1 MLAEGSPLKLLVQIP
16 CLNEAQ
22 TLAQTLADVPRQIP
36 GIDVVEVL
44 VIDDGSTDGTAQI
57 ARAAGAD
64 HVVRLR
70 RNQGLARTFMLGLN
84 ESLRLGADVIVN
96 FDADNQYRGADIPKL
111 IEPILRGQA
120 DLVIGDRQV
129 DSLDHFSPMKK
140 MLQGVGS
147 WVVRKLSTT
156 EIPDATSG
164 FRALSR
170 EAALR
175 MNVVTEFTYTL
186 ETIIQ
191 GGKQRLA
198 LAHLPVET
206 NRESR
211 PSRLFSTTWDYV
223 KRSAVSI
230 VRIYTHYEPLKT
242 FAVLGGAFV
251 AVGLMLGGRFLYYYW
266 TYRGQ
271 GKIQSLILAAVL
283 LIVGVQVILMGLIGD
298 TIAANRRLIEE
309 ILYRQRKQ
317 ENDENADRGAG

>member
-1 MLAEGSPLKLLVQIP
+1 MKLVVQIP

-36 GIDVVEVL
+36 GIDLVEVL

-242 FAVLGGAFV
+242 FAVLGGTFV